1 MARPRTLPDNEQIIQ
16 HLRDDWTY
24 QQIADEY
31 GTTREAVS
39 ALVARYRLAPPKVGR
54 HHEFIPWTIAPEHRR
69 DAPLRKLRYYS
80 RRMQGE
86 ELTAAEEKALD
97 NWLAEM
103 NSWINPD
110 TGLRGVV
117 LAYSREDGW
126 YYVPRELDD
135 GDGIVRQ
142 PSEAQRQ
149 AG

>member
-69 DAPLRKLRYYS
+69 DAELRKLRYYS

-86 ELTAAEEKALD
+86 QLTYAEEKSLD
-97 NWLAEM
+97 NWLAEL
-103 NSWINPD
+103 D
-110 TGLRGVV
+110 TVV
-117 LAYSREDGW
+117 LTYTREGGFD
-126 YYVPRELDD
+126 YVPRMPED
-135 GDGIVRQ
+135 GDGIVRM
-142 PSEAQRQ
+142 PAEARRQ